1 MEKLS
6 VKNFG
11 PIKSAILDLKD
22 INIFIGT
29 TSSGKS
35 TAAKLIAIF
44 KAISLRKKIN
54 FNEFK
59 KLLTEYNIDFTINND
74 TLLHYTHNSIEIKVS
89 KGIVSINSNEK
100 DYEGKINPIYIPAER
115 LFFSTVSQSIFTLIN
130 NDISLPKWL
139 IDFGAKFEQ
148 ARNAIRKV
156 SIKFLDAEYS
166 YEDNTDY
173 IQLKDDVRIKL
184 SEASS
189 GLQSVIPLLL
199 VILYNTEKSKGED
212 IFVIEEP
219 ELNLYPSS
227 QKDLVEFIIARI
239 NQSGNDK
246 LIITTHSPYLL
257 TTIDN
262 LIQAKKV
269 ADLKPESKQ
278 EVAGL
283 VNTNAWISFD
293 RISCYYFDK
302 GTCKSTLDL
311 ENQSI
316 GPSNIDDV
324 SISLSETYERLLT
337 IKYEHA

>member
-1 MEKLS
+1 MENL
-6 VKNFG
+6 VIKNFG
-11 PIKSAILDLKD
+11 PIRDAKIDLKD
-22 INIFIGT
+22 INVFIGT

-44 KAISLRKKIN
+44 KSISLKPNIN
-54 FNEFK
+54 FSSFR
-59 KLLTEYNIDFTINND
+59 KLLAEYNINFAITND
-74 TLLHYTHNSIEIKVS
+74 TLLHYTYNDLGIKISDGTVFIEGQQKDQKDKVT
-89 KGIVSINSNEK
+89 
-100 DYEGKINPIYIPAER
+100 PIYIPAER
-115 LFFSTVSQSIFTLIN
+115 LFFSIISQSIFTLIN
-130 NDISLPKWL
+130 NDISLPKWI

-148 ARNAIRKV
+148 ARNSIKTI
-156 SIKFLDAEYS
+156 SIKFLNAEYS

-173 IQLKDDVRIKL
+173 IQLKNDTRIKL

-199 VILYNTEKSKGED
+199 VVLYNTEKGKGED

-227 QKDLVEFIIARI
+227 QKDLIEFIIARI
-239 NQSGNDK
+239 NQAQNDK

-262 LIQAKKV
+262 LIQAQKVVDLIPDKKG
-269 ADLKPESKQ
+269 
-278 EVAGL
+278 EVEGL
-283 VNTNAWISFD
+283 VNKDAWINFD

-311 ENQSI
+311 GNQSI

-324 SISLSETYERLLT
+324 SINLSETFEKLLT
-337 IKYEHA
+337 LKYAHA

>member
-1 MEKLS
+1 MENL
-6 VKNFG
+6 VIKNFG
-11 PIKSAILDLKD
+11 PIRDAKIDLKD
-22 INIFIGT
+22 INVFIGT

-44 KAISLRKKIN
+44 KSISFKPNIN
-54 FNEFK
+54 FSSFR
-59 KLLTEYNIDFTINND
+59 KLLAEYNINFAITNN
-74 TLLHYTHNSIEIKVS
+74 TLLHYTYNDLGIKISDRTVFIEGQQKSQKDKVT
-89 KGIVSINSNEK
+89 
-100 DYEGKINPIYIPAER
+100 PIYIPAER
-115 LFFSTVSQSIFTLIN
+115 LFFSIISQSIFTLIN
-130 NDISLPKWL
+130 NDISLPKWI

-148 ARNAIRKV
+148 ARNSIKTI
-156 SIKFLDAEYS
+156 SIKFLNAEYS

-173 IQLKDDVRIKL
+173 IQLKNDIRIKL

-199 VILYNTEKSKGED
+199 VVLYNTEKGKGED

-227 QKDLVEFIIARI
+227 QKDLIEFIISRI
-239 NQSGNDK
+239 NLAQNDK

-262 LIQAKKV
+262 LIQAQKVVDLIPDKKG
-269 ADLKPESKQ
+269 
-278 EVAGL
+278 EVEGL
-283 VNTNAWISFD
+283 VNKDAWINFD

-324 SISLSETYERLLT
+324 SINLSETFEKLLT
-337 IKYEHA
+337 LKYSQA